1 MHFPILIATL
11 GLIGAPAL
19 AGGSAQHSIQ
29 SVEHSAQASG
39 HASAAVV
46 TGAAQ
51 VLAVPLMITGR
62 GLQISGAALANVGH
76 TAQPKT
82 APRANGKP
90 KLD

>member
-1 MHFPILIATL
+1 MNFPILVAAL

-19 AGGSAQHSIQ
+19 AGGSAQHSVQ

-46 TGAAQ
+46 TGAVQ

-76 TAQPKT
+76 ATPIKP